1 MKKINL
7 EVIVL
12 MLASILS
19 IAITIKRLPAIDWM
33 TVTAGISALIFTAL
47 LFKKCK

>member
-12 MLASILS
+12 LLASILS
-19 IAITIKRLPAIDWM
+19 IVLTIKRLPIIDWM
-33 TVTAGISALIFTAL
+33 TVSAGISALIFTVFL
-47 LFKKCK
+47 IKKYK